1 MKTAFFLVFFAAI
14 VLVQVWT
21 RLSAKTRAKIET
33 KAKAMINA
41 AKNIA
46 QGWVSKIFRR
56 RMSYKALFLTE
67 KGELSPAGKIVL
79 ADLTKFCR
87 GMTSTTVVSPTSG
100 MVDSHASGLA
110 EGRREVWLRIMKEL
124 GLDAMEA
131 IHAVRDEEDALA
143 AA

>member
-1 MKTAFFLVFFAAI
+1 MKVLFLAVFVAAI
-14 VLVQVWT
+14 LIQVWT
-21 RLSAKTRAKIET
+21 RLSAETRSTIET
-33 KAKAMINA
+33 KAKAMLNA
-41 AKNIA
+41 ARSAMRNMGNKL
-46 QGWVSKIFRR
+46 FRR

-67 KGELSPAGKIVL
+67 RGDLSPAGKVVL

-87 GMTSTTVVSPTSG
+87 GMTSTTVVSPVSG
-100 MVDSHASGLA
+100 TVDPHASGLA